1 MKKTIPFQKDFA
13 GILEQ
18 RMTAAGIQIKSDK
31 PDDIIIQYITL
42 VKRIIPP
49 TPRKILIA
57 KDFTCPPEL
66 QEGWEMFRSK
76 VESGEDINPHQSKTM
91 KREGYTDLMLSSWQ
105 IHHFHLG
112 VTIQSSG
119 YIERTGDILY
129 AMVKDEISLLLK

>member
-49 TPRKILIA
+49 KPRKILIA

-91 KREGYTDLMLSSWQ
+91 LYRLDVIIVANSSLPFGCNHSEFW
-105 IHHFHLG
+105 
-112 VTIQSSG
+112 
-119 YIERTGDILY
+119 LY
-129 AMVKDEISLLLK
+129 